1 MCERRDQL
9 PAGVE
14 AKRIHYWANDPSSKG
29 QHRTHKHLDQRE
41 PEIERFATEGGD
53 VDFHAFEDMGDYV
66 RDSTLDRIVDSR
78 ERKDI
83 I

>member
-1 MCERRDQL
+1 
-9 PAGVE
+9 VE

-53 VDFHAFEDMGDYV
+53 VDFHAFEDRDHMVAGSDYV
-66 RDSTLDRIVDSR
+66 RETTLDRIVDSR